1 MAATAR
7 KSSPRP
13 ICWRRAHEV
22 AAVAVRGPLT
32 DLLLVVY
39 GRRDPRAEGV
49 GILGDGRLLDVW
61 LNLVSFG

>member
-1 MAATAR
+1 M
-7 KSSPRP
+7 
-13 ICWRRAHEV
+13 
-22 AAVAVRGPLT
+22 RGPLT